1 MTKRRVPAQTADE
14 LFDRL
19 RANGPP
25 PPWNDIP
32 PLAPYLLSVGIFLGG
47 MLERG
52 QVKAEAVIE
61 AANIFSCCS
70 DVPAV
75 VTLGWGV
82 EWGDR
87 AKAFYTAIE
96 DDDARQCAERMAE
109 WTKIAGQPA
118 VRKEIRQ

>member
-1 MTKRRVPAQTADE
+1 MTVLTKRRVPAQTADE

-32 PLAPYLLSVGIFLGG
+32 PLAPYLL
-47 MLERG
+47 
-52 QVKAEAVIE
+52 E